1 MKKFCLCMVS
11 IALLIGS
18 VAFAQDAESSV
29 EDEYLSDVDS
39 VVILGLAA
47 SNEYENK
54 LYAYKMVEKAV
65 NSGNVNPEIM
75 KALCQLAGEGLNTQ
89 SRTNGQ
95 VINNFPDIRRD
106 ACLLMGKVKTEEAK
120 SFLVQVVLAE
130 KEPMVIAASVNSL
143 GNIGLN
149 KNDEVV
155 NAIAFMNRRN
165 QILNPTNSLASEV
178 IDTYEKLLS
187 STENKKPVIDSLT
200 QIASD
205 YHYNKTIRAK
215 ALKLM
220 KSVTSDSSSDSTSGN
235 SSDAT
240 AADAGSEPQVE

>member
-1 MKKFCLCMVS
+1 MKK
-11 IALLIGS
+11 LLFA
-18 VAFAQDAESSV
+18 AFAAVLLFSGNIFAQETESSV

-39 VVILGLAA
+39 VVILGLAS

-65 NSGNVNPEIM
+65 NNGNVNPEIM

-89 SRTNGQ
+89 SRQNGQ

-187 STENKKPVIDSLT
+187 STENKKAVIDSLT

-205 YHYNKTIRAK
+205 YHYNKTIRGK
-215 ALKLM
+215 AIKLM
-220 KSVTSDSSSDSTSGN
+220 KSITSDGSSSSDSN
-235 SSDAT
+235 ASSANNE
-240 AADAGSEPQVE
+240 GSEPQVE